1 MNKKGFSLIGLII
14 LVALVVGLVIGFLIY
29 TGKTENAK
37 IENKVNEGV
46 YKSTVYG
53 YIDVIE
59 YQAAT
64 NELTQKYPEITD
76 GEYSVSELA
85 SLGVS
90 PKGYKPVKGSV
101 TVKDKNCYLRSVN
114 FDGNI
119 GDLGNVNTASNR
131 WTARG
136 DTETEVR
143 FMNGTIHT

>member
-1 MNKKGFSLIGLII
+1 MNKKGFSLIGLVI
-14 LVALVVGLVIGFLIY
+14 LVVLIAGLVIGFLVY

-53 YIDVIE
+53 YIDVVE

-101 TVKDKNCYLRSVN
+101 TVKDKKVTNYSLE
-114 FDGNI
+114 FDKFYAYPGTSI
-119 GDLGNVNTASNR
+119 D
-131 WTARG
+131 
-136 DTETEVR
+136 EVV
-143 FMNGTIHT
+143 IKEK